1 MKKWN
6 TIFNYLP
13 VNLHRRLSAMA
24 LVVLLGVAGCSS
36 NESSSEQQVDPEKAP
51 NTTLTQQINTLTSEE
66 KEQGWV
72 LLFDGQTTDGWR
84 GVYKENFPEKGWK
97 VEDGLLKVVSSG
109 GGESEFGGD
118 IITNKQYSSFEF
130 SLEFR
135 LTEDA
140 NSGIKYFVKEIQ
152 PKPEGSAIG
161 LEYQL
166 IDDSRPDVEGT
177 WTLGS
182 LYELYTAGNKDVNP
196 IGEFNTARILVEGNH
211 VEHWLNGKKVLEY
224 TRGSDEFRDLV
235 AESKYSD
242 HENFGEAPEGHILL
256 QDHGHEVAFR
266 NIKIREINPDEKNGR
281 ASGR

>member
-1 MKKWN
+1 MK
-6 TIFNYLP
+6 TYHYYSLFIF
-13 VNLHRRLSAMA
+13 VFT
-24 LVVLLGVAGCSS
+24 LVVAGCTSKKSAPEQTKAVESTKDTAS
-36 NESSSEQQVDPEKAP
+36 NQP
-51 NTTLTQQINTLTSEE
+51 NTLTDAE
-66 KEQGWV
+66 KKEGWT

-84 GVYKENFPEKGWK
+84 GVYKENFPEEGWK
-97 VEDGLLKVVSSG
+97 VEEGLLKVVSSG
-109 GGESEFGGD
+109 GGEAEFGGD

-130 SLEFR
+130 SLEFK
-135 LTEDA
+135 LTEGA

-182 LYELYTAGNKDVNP
+182 LYELYTAENKEVNP

-211 VEHWLNGKKVLEY
+211 VEHWLNGKKVIEY

-242 HENFGEAPEGHILL
+242 HKNFGEAQKGHILL

-266 NIKIREINPDEKNGR
+266 NIKIREINPNE
-281 ASGR
+281 S